1 MSLSAKTKKQKNKK
15 TKCVTSVKTDGKNIT
30 LQPGEASLSE
40 KQTLQESSHLGLNSR
55 VKDGEFLKSL
65 ARLSFNCVAAWC

>member
-1 MSLSAKTKKQKNKK
+1 MPLSAKTKKQNKK
-15 TKCVTSVKTDGKNIT
+15 TPKCVTSVKTDGKNIT

-55 VKDGEFLKSL
+55 VKDGEFMKSL
-65 ARLSFNCVAAWC
+65 ARLSFNCVAALC